1 MGRRQVSN
9 GVQSAPSVASPFS
22 IDIRGEEAGY
32 AVMIG
37 SDRLRRQPAR
47 LTAPQPVAVP
57 FTGER
62 AAEKPMT
69 LGQLNILEWLSG
81 APGHPYA
88 TLGAELAVSGDVRVA
103 DVVETIAVLL
113 ARHESLRTRYRD
125 GDPPT
130 QRVLDSGVLM
140 LGVCSTD
147 ACGPD
152 RPAIAARLLRQ
163 LRAEP
168 LDPAGLPLRVAVAV
182 VEDTDTVVAAA
193 MEVSHLAADLRAME
207 IVRQEFAAMMADRS
221 ARRVGP
227 PRHQPL
233 DQAELESS
241 PRPRR
246 QADAALRYWRE
257 QLSRMPQCLYATP
270 RTASGGESLCARLSS
285 VAGALAASAVAA
297 RTKTSRSSIVLAA
310 ICAVL
315 AQRTGYRDLLFPALS
330 SNRFEPRL
338 THYVGTM
345 AQGSLTALE
354 VAGRGFDALARH
366 TWTAVLESCRHSR
379 YDAFHRVAMARRIEH
394 DRGVRFDYEPLFNSV
409 VAETGVPNRV
419 SPPATIEQAR
429 RSTSVSWRPMAASS
443 SPLRFDLCRADEV
456 LRLDLWTGDTGRVSS
471 DELRSLLLAV
481 ENLLVAAAAGDLNA
495 DQVREAVRLEP
506 IARGPDWLLVDSCW
520 VELAEVQRV
529 LDKAF
534 GPDTA
539 RVFAEAD
546 GRRLVAYLAETGSVR
561 DPAQAHARCMAALA
575 GHPTALAPRHYVV
588 CAATPA
594 DPADR
599 SRWPVL
605 RAGDGRSPDGI

>member
-1 MGRRQVSN
+1 
-9 GVQSAPSVASPFS
+9 
-22 IDIRGEEAGY
+22 
-32 AVMIG
+32 
-37 SDRLRRQPAR
+37 
-47 LTAPQPVAVP
+47 
-57 FTGER
+57 
-62 AAEKPMT
+62 
-69 LGQLNILEWLSG
+69 
-81 APGHPYA
+81 
-88 TLGAELAVSGDVRVA
+88 VRVA

-130 QRVLDSGVLM
+130 QQVPDSGVLM
-140 LGVCSTD
+140 LGVYSID
-147 ACGPD
+147 GGGPD
-152 RPAIAARLLRQ
+152 RSAIAQRLLWQ

-168 LDPAGLPLRVAVAV
+168 LDPTGLPLRVAVAV
-182 VEDTDTVVAAA
+182 AEDTDTAVAAA
-193 MEVSHLAADLRAME
+193 MDVSHLAADFRAME
-207 IVRQEFAAMMADRS
+207 IIQQEFAAMMADRS

-227 PRHQPL
+227 LRHQPL

-241 PRPRR
+241 PGPRR
-246 QADAALRYWRE
+246 QAEMALRYWRE

-270 RTASGGESLCARLSS
+270 RTAPDGESLCAGLSS
-285 VAGALAASAVAA
+285 VAGALATSAIAA
-297 RTKTSRSSIVLAA
+297 RTRTSRASIVLAA
-310 ICAVL
+310 IGAVL
-315 AQRTGYRDLLFPALS
+315 AQRTGYRELVFPALS

-338 THYVGTM
+338 TRYVGTL
-345 AQGSLTALE
+345 AQGCLTALE
-354 VAGRGFDALARH
+354 VTERGFDALVRH

-379 YDAFHRVAMARRIEH
+379 YDAFRRVEMARRIEH

-409 VAETGVPNRV
+409 AAETGLPNRV

-429 RSTSVSWRPMAASS
+429 RYTSVSRRPMPAST

-456 LRLDLWTGDTGRVSS
+456 LRLDLWTGDTGRVSW

-495 DQVREAVRLEP
+495 DRIREAVKLEP

-534 GPDTA
+534 GPDAA

-546 GRRLVAYLAETGSVR
+546 GRRLVAYLAESGSVR
-561 DPAQAHARCMAALA
+561 DPAQAHARCLAALA

-599 SRWPVL
+599 SQWPVL
-605 RAGDGRSPDGI
+605 RAGDGRSPGDS